1 MLSRSHRLP
10 RAGFEQMTGLRRSAS
25 RHFSISYANSS
36 LISGGAV
43 IVSKKIAKKSVDRH
57 LLKRRVREIMRPW
70 VIKGRV
76 LVIHARTGADQLPFA
91 EMQTELTT
99 LLQQS
104 LMSGTI

>member
-1 MLSRSHRLP
+1 
-10 RAGFEQMTGLRRSAS
+10 
-25 RHFSISYANSS
+25 
-36 LISGGAV
+36 
-43 IVSKKIAKKSVDRH
+43 
-57 LLKRRVREIMRPW
+57 MRPW

-104 LMSGTI
+104 LISGTI